1 MVLSFLQ
8 PTLDHHYM
16 FFNSLAFALF
26 LPVVFFLYWFVF
38 HKTKS
43 TQNTFLIVVSYYF
56 YSCWDYR
63 FLFLLLFST
72 LICYF
77 TGIQIEKSKQES
89 QRKFWFWLSIIANL
103 GFLGIFKYYNF
114 FAFSFSEALNNVGIQ
129 ASPLLL
135 NVILPVGISFYTFHG
150 LSYVI
155 DIYYKRIVAE
165 KNVIDYALFVSYF
178 PLLVAGPIERAT
190 HLLPQLKLKR
200 SFDFAKAKEGIYQ
213 IIWGLVKKVVIADT
227 CATYAN
233 AIFDNYTGMNSLS
246 LILGAVYFAFQI
258 YGDFSG
264 YSDMALGMSKLFG
277 LDLLKNFNYPYFSRD
292 IAEFWRRWHISL
304 SSWFRDYLYIP
315 LGGSRGSKLK
325 QVRNVFIIFVVSG
338 FWHGANFTF
347 LAWGF
352 INAIYFLPSLL
363 MGTNRDNMET
373 AELHL
378 DFKSVK
384 VFLNILL
391 TFIMS
396 CLAWIFFRAKSIVDA
411 FDYIKR
417 IFTNGNFSF
426 QYLANERYSNELI
439 LLVLAF
445 VITEWNSRYKIE
457 PISGKYSRLK
467 LAICLLAII
476 ALGTYSDYK
485 EFIYFQF

>member
-1 MVLSFLQ
+1 
-8 PTLDHHYM
+8 M
-16 FFNSLAFALF
+16 FFNSLQFALF
-26 LPVVFFLYWFVF
+26 LPIVFVLYWFVF
-38 HKTKS
+38 SKNKS

-56 YSCWDYR
+56 YSCWDWR

-72 LICYF
+72 LLDYF
-77 TGIQIEKSKQES
+77 TGIQIEKSTNERG
-89 QRKFWFWLSIIANL
+89 RKFWFWLSIIVNL
-103 GFLGIFKYYNF
+103 GFLGAFKYYNF
-114 FAFSFSEALNNVGIQ
+114 FAASFSQALTSIGIQ
-129 ASPLLL
+129 SSPLLL

-155 DIYYKRIVAE
+155 DIYYKRIKAE
-165 KNVIDYALFVSYF
+165 KNAVDYALFVSYF

-190 HLLPQLKLKR
+190 HLLPQVKVKR
-200 SFDFAKAKEGIYQ
+200 SFDFEKAKEGVYQ

-233 AIFDNYTGMNSLS
+233 AIFDNYTSMNSSS

-277 LDLLKNFNYPYFSRD
+277 LDLLRNFNYPYFSRD

-338 FWHGANFTF
+338 FWHGANWTF

-352 INAIYFLPSLL
+352 INALYFLPSLL
-363 MGTNRDNMET
+363 LGTNRNNIET
-373 AELHL
+373 AELHWNL
-378 DFKSVK
+378 NSIK
-384 VFLNILL
+384 VFFSILA
-391 TFIMS
+391 TFTIT
-396 CLAWIFFRAKSIVDA
+396 CVAWVFFRAKSITIA
-411 FDYIKR
+411 FDYLER
-417 IFTNGNFSF
+417 IVTNRNFVS
-426 QYLANERYSNELI
+426 QYLTNERYNYELI
-439 LLVLAF
+439 LVVLAF
-445 VITEWNSRYKIE
+445 IIVEWNSRFKIE
-457 PISGKYSRLK
+457 PISGKYSGLK
-467 LAICLLAII
+467 LVLCVLAII